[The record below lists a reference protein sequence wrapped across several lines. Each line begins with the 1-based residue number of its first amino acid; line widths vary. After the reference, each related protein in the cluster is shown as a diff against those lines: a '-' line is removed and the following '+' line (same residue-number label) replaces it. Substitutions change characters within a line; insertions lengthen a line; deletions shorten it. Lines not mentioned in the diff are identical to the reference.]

1 MTDYAV
7 ARPNMVLSQLEPNR
21 VNDARILEAMGS
33 IPREVFAPKSLAG
46 VAYVDEAL
54 EIAPGRYLM
63 EPMVLARLIDALA
76 IETGDLVLSVGCST
90 GYAAAVLTRLAG
102 TVVVVESD
110 SELVA
115 LAGENLAKVDIDNV
129 AVIEGPPAAGR
140 ADQGPYAA
148 ILIDGAVEEVPPALL
163 AQLAPGGRLAC
174 VVQDGPTGKAILFS
188 ENDGVLGHRPLF
200 DASIPPLPGF
210 ARPDVFAFQ

>member
-1 MTDYAV
+1 MTDYAA
-7 ARPNMVLSQLEPNR
+7 ARRNMVLSQLEPNR
-21 VNDARILEAMGS
+21 VNDIRILGAMGS

-46 VAYVDEAL
+46 VAYIDEDL

-63 EPMVLARLIDALA
+63 EPMVLGRLIEALA
-76 IETGDLVLSVGCST
+76 IESGDLVLNVGCAT
-90 GYAAAVLTRLAG
+90 GYAAAVLTQLAG
-102 TVVVVESD
+102 TVVAVESD
-110 SELVA
+110 ADLVA
-115 LAGENLAKVDIDNV
+115 RAGDNLAKVDIDNV
-129 AVIEGPPAAGR
+129 AVIEGPLAEGR

-148 ILIDGAVEEVPPALL
+148 ILIDGAVEQVPPALL

-174 VVQDGPTGKAILFS
+174 VVQDGPTGKAMLFS

-210 ARPDVFAFQ
+210 ARPNVFAFQ

>member
-1 MTDYAV
+1 MTDYAA
-7 ARPNMVLSQLEPNR
+7 ARRNMVLSQLEPNR
-21 VNDARILEAMGS
+21 VHDIRILEAMGS

-46 VAYVDEAL
+46 VAYIDEDL

-63 EPMVLARLIDALA
+63 EPMVLARLIEALA
-76 IETGDLVLSVGCST
+76 IEQGDLVLNVGCAT
-90 GYAAAVLTRLAG
+90 GYAAAVLTQLAG
-102 TVVVVESD
+102 TVVAVESD
-110 SELVA
+110 ADLVTR
-115 LAGENLAKVDIDNV
+115 AGDNLAKVDIDNV
-129 AVIEGPPAAGR
+129 AVIEGPLAEGR
-140 ADQGPYAA
+140 ADQGPFAA
-148 ILIDGAVEEVPPALL
+148 ILIDGAVEQVPPALL

-174 VVQDGPTGKAILFS
+174 VVQDGPTGKAMLFS

>member
-7 ARPNMVLSQLEPNR
+7 ARRNMVLSQLEPNR
-21 VNDARILEAMGS
+21 VSDARILAAMGS

-76 IETGDLVLSVGCST
+76 IEPGDLVLSVGCST

-102 TVVVVESD
+102 TVVAVESD
-110 SELVA
+110 TELVA
-115 LAGENLAKVDIDNV
+115 LAGDNLAKVDIDNV
-129 AVIEGPPAAGR
+129 AVIEGPPAIGL

-148 ILIDGAVEEVPPALL
+148 ILIDGAVGEVPPALL

-174 VVQDGPTGKAILFS
+174 VVQHGPAGKAMLFS
-188 ENDGVLGHRPLF
+188 ENGGVLGHRPLF

-210 ARPDVFAFQ
+210 ARPDVFAF

>member
-7 ARPNMVLSQLEPNR
+7 ARRNMVLSQLEPNR
-21 VNDARILEAMGS
+21 VHDIRILEAMGS
-33 IPREVFAPKSLAG
+33 IPREVFAPKSLAS
-46 VAYVDEAL
+46 VAYIDEDL

-63 EPMVLARLIDALA
+63 EPMVLARLIEALA
-76 IETGDLVLSVGCST
+76 IEQGDLVLNVGCAT
-90 GYAAAVLTRLAG
+90 GYAAAVLTQLAG
-102 TVVVVESD
+102 TVVAVESD
-110 SELVA
+110 AELVTR
-115 LAGENLAKVDIDNV
+115 AGDNLAKVDIDNV
-129 AVIEGPPAAGR
+129 AVIEGPLAEGR
-140 ADQGPYAA
+140 ADQGPFAA
-148 ILIDGAVEEVPPALL
+148 ILIDGAVEQVPPALL

-174 VVQDGPTGKAILFS
+174 VVQDGPTGKAMLFS

>member
-1 MTDYAV
+1 MTDYAA
-7 ARPNMVLSQLEPNR
+7 ARRNMVLSQLEPNR
-21 VNDARILEAMGS
+21 VHDIRILEAMGS

-46 VAYVDEAL
+46 VAYIDEDL

-63 EPMVLARLIDALA
+63 EPMVLARLIEALA
-76 IETGDLVLSVGCST
+76 IEQGDLVLNVGCAT
-90 GYAAAVLTRLAG
+90 GYAAAVLTQLAG
-102 TVVVVESD
+102 TVVAVESD
-110 SELVA
+110 AHLVTR
-115 LAGENLAKVDIDNV
+115 AGDNLAKVDIDNV
-129 AVIEGPPAAGR
+129 AVIEGPLAEGR
-140 ADQGPYAA
+140 ADQGPFAA
-148 ILIDGAVEEVPPALL
+148 ILIDGAVEQVPPALL

-174 VVQDGPTGKAILFS
+174 VVQDGPTGKAMLFS

>member
-1 MTDYAV
+1 MTDYAA
-7 ARPNMVLSQLEPNR
+7 ARRNMVLSQLEPNR
-21 VNDARILEAMGS
+21 VNDIRILDAMGS

-46 VAYVDEAL
+46 VAYVDEDL

-76 IETGDLVLSVGCST
+76 IEPGDLVLNVGCAT

-102 TVVVVESD
+102 TVVAVESD
-110 SELVA
+110 ADLVTR
-115 LAGENLAKVDIDNV
+115 AGNNLAKVDIDNV
-129 AVIEGPPAAGR
+129 AVIEGPLVDGR

-148 ILIDGAVEEVPPALL
+148 ILIDGAVEQVPPALL

-174 VVQDGPTGKAILFS
+174 VVQDGPTGKAMLFS